1 LGPAALTAMMMSLEI
16 RVKVL
21 AMLAQRFI
29 FRFFRYSNARPMLE
43 SLSDNRRQIYN
54 TSHVR

>member
-1 LGPAALTAMMMSLEI
+1 MSLEI

-43 SLSDNRRQIYN
+43 SLSYSRRQIYN